1 MEAKARL
8 FLNQDKTKLVAEG
21 HEEAAFLYA
30 APGDEIPEDAAK
42 QFCLVDGDLPKRKAA
57 TDTTSK
63 TPPARKPKAAPAN
76 KGGAAPANKGGAAPE
91 NKGGAAPANKDAAAT
106 TEQAAKD
113 AAVNEDQAKLEAGGD
128 L

>member
-30 APGDEIPEDAAK
+30 APGDEIPESAAK
-42 QFCLVDGDLPKRKAA
+42 QFGLVDGDLPKRKVPADTAA
-57 TDTTSK
+57 SK

-76 KGGAAPANKGGAAPE
+76 KGGAAPANK
-91 NKGGAAPANKDAAAT
+91 DAAAT
-106 TEQAAKD
+106 TDQAAKD